1 MDHFAGLDV
10 SDMAFQERRNRK
22 RIRLPTPCGDGP
34 RKPSGIR
41 NSADKRST
49 SAPFRLH
56 GIAAARRSYEPK
68 RPPRRPSRQGIIR
81 GRRPPIAGSSD
92 RPSDDASAPR

>member
-1 MDHFAGLDV
+1 
-10 SDMAFQERRNRK
+10 MAFQERRNRK

-34 RKPSGIR
+34 SQPSGIR

-56 GIAAARRSYEPK
+56 GIDVDVDAVRIALIGLVAIEPDAA
-68 RPPRRPSRQGIIR
+68 
-81 GRRPPIAGSSD
+81 
-92 RPSDDASAPR
+92 DAAHQR